1 MNRCIRK
8 SFVCYLGLT
17 SLLFINPSKTHSTAR
32 KLFNEERFCLVE
44 ILKKNIIIYLA
55 DFNPQQDEEE
65 NYNIKSVFYLITFE
79 TTSFT

>member
-1 MNRCIRK
+1 MNQCIRK

-44 ILKKNIIIYLA
+44 NLKNYFIIYLA
-55 DFNPQQDEEE
+55 DFNPQGDEQE
-65 NYNIKSVFYLITFE
+65 NYNIKKVFLI
-79 TTSFT
+79 

>member
-1 MNRCIRK
+1 MNQCIRK

-55 DFNPQQDEEE
+55 DFNPQRDEEE
-65 NYNIKSVFYLITFE
+65 NYNIKKYFKSNYI
-79 TTSFT
+79 